1 MNQKKLGLALVIIGA
16 FVLVIGGIANYY
28 TYQTE
33 SKNVNGITIV
43 HNITPAKDA
52 AVPLILTG
60 IAFFAV
66 GFALIE
72 YKRQINQS

>member
-1 MNQKKLGLALVIIGA
+1 MNLKKIGLVLVIIGA

-33 SKNVNGITIV
+33 SKNINGMTIV
-43 HNITPAKDA
+43 HNISPAKNA
-52 AVPLILTG
+52 AIPLILTG

-72 YKRQINQS
+72 YKR